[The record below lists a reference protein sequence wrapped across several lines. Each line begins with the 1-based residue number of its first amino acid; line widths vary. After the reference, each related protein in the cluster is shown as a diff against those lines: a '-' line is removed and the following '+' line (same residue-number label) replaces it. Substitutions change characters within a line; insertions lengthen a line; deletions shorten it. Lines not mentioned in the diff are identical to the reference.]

1 MMQTSNLGLDFL
13 NRTLRTAGIVL
24 LIFFPFGFYYL
35 GFYPALAVFSGGVWG
50 MVNFIFLSAFI
61 RTVAVIGEVDKMRT
75 AVLAL
80 IKFPLLYLAGY
91 GLLLVPQFGM
101 YHLVAGFSILLAV
114 MMLKAASRVLLNL
127 DGHDANGNHA
137 QESV

>member
-1 MMQTSNLGLDFL
+1 MLKSDLGLDFL

-24 LIFFPFGFYYL
+24 LIFFPFGLYYM

-50 MVNFIFLSAFI
+50 LVNFILLSAFI
-61 RTVAVIGEVDKMRT
+61 RSVAVIGEVDKVRT
-75 AVLAL
+75 VVLAM

-101 YHLVAGFSILLAV
+101 YQLVSGFSIIMVV
-114 MMLKAASRVLLNL
+114 MFLKAASRVLLNL
-127 DGHDANGNHA
+127 DGNRNNGDQA